1 MNSRRLPQLPAV
13 GFALLVVLSP
23 AAAHS
28 QMMAGCRLVQGT
40 LQCVPGLT
48 ADPQQQIQILDQQI
62 SNAEQQEG
70 SIEQT
75 IQGLE
80 AIELRGKADEGALL
94 TASLRG
100 TLLKT
105 VAPANYH
112 WYQRSPGADRW
123 VLIESA
129 SGPTFIPGAG
139 NIGQSLMVVLTVSEA
154 DGVKRISSPPVGP
167 VRPAK

>member
-1 MNSRRLPQLPAV
+1 V
-13 GFALLVVLSP
+13 GFALLMVLSP

-28 QMMAGCRLVQGT
+28 QMMAGCRLVQGS

-48 ADPQQQIQILDQQI
+48 ADPQQQIEILDQQI
-62 SNAEQQEG
+62 SNTEQQEG
-70 SIEQT
+70 AIEQT

-80 AIELRGKADEGALL
+80 AIELRGAADEGALL

-100 TLLKT
+100 ALSNA

-112 WYQRSPGADRW
+112 WYQGSPGAGRW

-139 NIGQSLMVVLTVSEA
+139 NVGQLLMVVLTVSEP
-154 DGVKRISSPPVGP
+154 DGVKRISSSPVGP
-167 VRPAK
+167 IQPAK